1 MNTNSLLNVGTVH
14 NQQLKNLLDDYNR
27 VFRYREYENS
37 DSSGTI
43 DNPKIDVDN
52 SFEGSSVLATKT
64 TSMADTAIDDV
75 VAPLSARLL
84 GDQFSRNTRSL
95 NPISEWEGYVESIEE
110 NVFLVRMV
118 NIRSKSQLPEDEAT
132 FQINELSDYQ
142 RQHLEVGAIVRWVIG
157 MERLPSDQRRKVSE
171 LHFRRLPAHSNRE
184 YQTALTQAK
193 EIINAITWD
202 DASG

>member
-1 MNTNSLLNVGTVH
+1 MNTTSLPNREADH
-14 NQQLKNLLDDYNR
+14 NELATLVDDYR
-27 VFRYREYENS
+27 RAIRYREYENS

-43 DNPKIDVDN
+43 DNPKVGVDN
-52 SFEGSSVLATKT
+52 SSEYSSVLTNKT
-64 TSMADTAIDDV
+64 TSTVDTDIDDFV
-75 VAPLSARLL
+75 TPLSARQL
-84 GDQFSRNTRSL
+84 GDEFIRNARSL
-95 NPISEWEGYVESIEE
+95 NPISEWEGYIESIEE

-132 FQINELSDYQ
+132 FQVNELSDYQ

-193 EIINAITWD
+193 EMIDGITWD
-202 DASG
+202 DASE